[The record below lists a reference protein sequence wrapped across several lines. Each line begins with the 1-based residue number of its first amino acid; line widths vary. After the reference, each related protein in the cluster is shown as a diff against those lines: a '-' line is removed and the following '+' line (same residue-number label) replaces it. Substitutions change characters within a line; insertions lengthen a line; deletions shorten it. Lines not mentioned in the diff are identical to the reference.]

1 MPCVYSARLS
11 PWTGYTTTQV
21 MPLRDGDLSLTTSQT
36 LVDTAREE
44 RFSPFNLSTAAAV
57 LQNVD
62 ILYSLF
68 DGNHGFHGV
77 LTRGDLARCARVSR
91 AFSDAALRVLWR
103 NPLTL
108 RPLWHVLAPPRL
120 AFPEES
126 ATTADY
132 YKEVRSQNR
141 DSTAF
146 FET

>member
-1 MPCVYSARLS
+1 
-11 PWTGYTTTQV
+11 

-44 RFSPFNLSTAAAV
+44 RFSPFKLSTAAAV

-91 AFSDAALRVLWR
+91 AFSGAALRVLWR
-103 NPLTL
+103 SPPTL
-108 RPLWHVLAPPRL
+108 FPLWHVLAPPGLELPQKLRSTYH
-120 AFPEES
+120 EQ
-126 ATTADY
+126 
-132 YKEVRSQNR
+132 VRN
-141 DSTAF
+141 DK
-146 FET
+146 